1 MRHQL
6 LQRVRRRVV
15 SVLNRQPIDFEYLD
29 LVCSQE
35 LQFLIAGAAYI
46 DLEETVLENFQ
57 NLSAVVRSYASA
69 NASSPRLLNVTQVE
83 YNGNVGR
90 PKVNIETET
99 LTHLL
104 SSGLPLTTLCRLTDI
119 SRSTFYR
126 RMKEHNLSVRKLY
139 SSISDAALDQKVRS
153 IKTRMPNA
161 GYRLVKG
168 SLQAMGVRIP
178 WKRVQMSLQ
187 RVDGAGIISRMVQLS
202 CISRRQYCVPAPL
215 SLVHIDTNHKLIRVR
230 GDHGVENVDIAKCM
244 FTVRGTGR
252 GSFIAGKSVHNQRIE
267 RLWRDVWSVTSKYY
281 NMLHSLEE
289 EGLID
294 LSNAVHLFCLGYIF
308 VPRLRKDLQI
318 FEDSWNAHPLRTERN
333 LSPNQLW
340 TIGMLQEPVPEPDL
354 AEILQGAEGLSL
366 DQQSTEHGINVPE
379 IQCPLSTER
388 LYALQ
393 EHVNPLAEY
402 ITWRRSLFLSS

>member
-1 MRHQL
+1 ESMRHQL

-15 SVLNRQPIDFEYLD
+15 SVLNRQPIDFNYLD
-29 LVCSQE
+29 VVCSQE

-46 DLEETVLENFQ
+46 HLEETVLEHFQ
-57 NLSAVVRSYASA
+57 NLSAV
-69 NASSPRLLNVTQVE
+69 VE

-202 CISRRQYCVPAPL
+202 CISRCLYMKIFYLNTAGNNKAETAFCFFMDGVCKHGWP
-215 SLVHIDTNHKLIRVR
+215 SRVQ

-308 VPRLRKDLQI
+308 IPRLRKDLQN

-340 TIGMLQEPVPEPDL
+340 TIGMLQEPVQEPDL
-354 AEILQGAEGLSL
+354 AEVVFSKRILQGAEGLSL
-366 DQQSTEHGINVPE
+366 DQQSTEHGINIPE

-388 LYALQ
+388 LSALQ
-393 EHVNPLAEY
+393 EHVNPLAES
-402 ITWRRSLFLSS
+402 TSL

>member
-1 MRHQL
+1 
-6 LQRVRRRVV
+6 
-15 SVLNRQPIDFEYLD
+15 
-29 LVCSQE
+29 
-35 LQFLIAGAAYI
+35 
-46 DLEETVLENFQ
+46 
-57 NLSAVVRSYASA
+57 
-69 NASSPRLLNVTQVE
+69 
-83 YNGNVGR
+83 
-90 PKVNIETET
+90 
-99 LTHLL
+99 
-104 SSGLPLTTLCRLTDI
+104 
-119 SRSTFYR
+119 
-126 RMKEHNLSVRKLY
+126 
-139 SSISDAALDQKVRS
+139 
-153 IKTRMPNA
+153 
-161 GYRLVKG
+161 
-168 SLQAMGVRIP
+168 
-178 WKRVQMSLQ
+178 
-187 RVDGAGIISRMVQLS
+187 
-202 CISRRQYCVPAPL
+202 
-215 SLVHIDTNHKLIRVR
+215 
-230 GDHGVENVDIAKCM
+230 M

>member
-1 MRHQL
+1 PPLRSRHGCL
-6 LQRVRRRVV
+6 ETDITRVV
-15 SVLNRQPIDFEYLD
+15 SVLNRQPIDFNYLD
-29 LVCSQE
+29 VVCSQE

-46 DLEETVLENFQ
+46 HLEETVLEHFQ
-57 NLSAVVRSYASA
+57 NLSAVVRSY
-69 NASSPRLLNVTQVE
+69 VE

-104 SSGLPLTTLCRLTDI
+104 SSGLPLTSLCRLTDI

-187 RVDGAGIISRMVQLS
+187 RVDGAGIISRMVQLFVYLNIFYLNTAGNNKAETAF
-202 CISRRQYCVPAPL
+202 CFFMDGVCKHGWPSRVQ
-215 SLVHIDTNHKLIRVR
+215 

-289 EGLID
+289 EGHID

-308 VPRLRKDLQI
+308 IPRLRKDLQN

-354 AEILQGAEGLSL
+354 AEVVFLCFTC
-366 DQQSTEHGINVPE
+366 TEHGINIPE

-388 LYALQ
+388 LSALQ
-393 EHVNPLAEY
+393 EHVNPLVA
-402 ITWRRSLFLSS
+402 SG